1 MAELVGVLVG
11 QYFLLECLRREGI
24 AEAYRARPIMQGGD
38 DVMLRLFQP
47 PFPDPAE
54 FREHFADEAE
64 KVLRCQHEHIQPLL
78 EFGAGDGLLY
88 SVTPLTDEEALEQFL
103 ARQPG
108 RLLPLSQ
115 VVQIITRLCAALQY
129 VHQQGI
135 VHGNVQPASIVMPDQ
150 EQVQLTHFSMRRAYQ
165 DGDAVVSQI
174 DEGNAAYRAPEQTLG
189 MLCPASDIY
198 ALGVLLYR
206 LLGGCLPYDGESP
219 GEIALKHAEE
229 PIPSLRVLRPEVPEA
244 VELVV
249 RVALAKKPDAR
260 FPTPAA
266 LAQAL
271 LYAVG
276 PGASPIGPTMNRG
289 ATVDPRFIVRSIRP
303 RRRTILNPRL
313 GWIPSTFALLLL
325 LLALASTLL
334 FAFTPLQQADVETW
348 LLRNGN
354 HFVLPESMSTR
365 TVSATAVTFAV
376 PPKTPTAVSS
386 STSNRYVTPT
396 PTTGQSHM
404 YVTPTPMT
412 GQSHMY
418 VTPTPTTGQSQT
430 PIASPTVGSNPLVEP
445 APTASPQFCTSGTLS
460 IDGSSDLE
468 PALQQMSNE
477 YRSLCPDLTIALSGN
492 GILPALNSLQQ
503 GQLDIAASDVMVR
516 HAQHLTDHLAG
527 ALLYAVV
534 VSPDVQLSGLSSAEL
549 QGIYQGQITNW
560 AQVGGPDE
568 AIRVVR
574 RPVRDPVNAIF
585 RAFVLG
591 GVAEHVKGRR
601 MRAVQGHLA
610 VETVAQLQGAISF
623 VPLAEAEGAGVNVL
637 SIDGTA
643 PGVQGLL
650 QGNYAFWSVEHLY
663 TQGEGTLQS
672 QAYIRFLNTEQEAST
687 MARFGVVPI
696 GMLPAS
702 IVASHLSGPTQ

>member
-11 QYFLLECLRREGI
+11 QYFLLECLGREGI
-24 AEAYRARPIMQGGD
+24 VEAYRARPTTQGGD
-38 DVMLRLFQP
+38 DVMLRLLQP
-47 PFPDPAE
+47 SFPDPAE
-54 FREHFADEAE
+54 FREHFAAEAE

-88 SVTPLTDEEALEQFL
+88 SVTPLTDEETLEQFL
-103 ARQPG
+103 VRQPG

-129 VHQQGI
+129 AHQQGI

-150 EQVQLTHFSMRRAYQ
+150 EHVQLTHFSMRRAYQ

-271 LYAVG
+271 LCAVV
-276 PGASPIGPTMNRG
+276 PGASPIDPTMNGDTCPPGRIP
-289 ATVDPRFIVRSIRP
+289 TVDPRLIVGSIRP
-303 RRRTILNPRL
+303 RRRIVLNPRL
-313 GWIPSTFALLLL
+313 GWIPSTLALLLL

-334 FAFTPLQQADVETW
+334 FAFTPLQQTDVETW

-376 PPKTPTAVSS
+376 PPKTATALSS
-386 STSNRYVTPT
+386 PTSNV
-396 PTTGQSHM
+396 H
-404 YVTPTPMT
+404 VTPTPMR
-412 GQSHMY
+412 
-418 VTPTPTTGQSQT
+418 GQSQT
-430 PIASPTVGSNPLVEP
+430 PIAKPTARPGPMVEP
-445 APTASPQFCTSGTLS
+445 DPTALPQLCTSGTLS

-492 GILPALNSLQQ
+492 GILPALDSLQQ

-516 HAQHLTDHLAG
+516 RTQHLTDHLVG

-601 MRAVQGHLA
+601 MRAVQGHLV
-610 VETVAQLQGAISF
+610 VETVAQLQGAISL
-623 VPLAEAEGAGVNVL
+623 VPLAEAEGAGVKVL

-663 TQGEGTLQS
+663 TQGEGTVQS

-702 IVASHLSGPTQ
+702 IVASHL